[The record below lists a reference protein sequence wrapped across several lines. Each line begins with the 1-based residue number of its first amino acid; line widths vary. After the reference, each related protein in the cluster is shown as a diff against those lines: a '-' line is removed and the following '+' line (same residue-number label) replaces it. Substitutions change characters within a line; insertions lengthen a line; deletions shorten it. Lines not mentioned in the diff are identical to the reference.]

1 MEFVTKREI
10 FHNGKLRSEGE
21 TIVSNEKLDTIY
33 PKLFERKGSKV
44 ITKAVE
50 PIKPIEESQPVQ
62 NRNE

>member
-21 TIVSNEKLDTIY
+21 IIVSNEKLDTIY
-33 PKLFERKGSKV
+33 PNLFERKGGKV
-44 ITKAVE
+44 ITKTAE
-50 PIKPIEESQPVQ
+50 PIKPIEEAQPVQ